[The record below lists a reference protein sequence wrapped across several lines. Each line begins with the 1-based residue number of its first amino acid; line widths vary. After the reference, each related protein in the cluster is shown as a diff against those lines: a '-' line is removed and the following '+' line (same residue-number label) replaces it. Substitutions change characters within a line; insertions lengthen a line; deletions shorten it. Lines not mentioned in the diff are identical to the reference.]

1 MIIDEILDTKEL
13 NKKIDIEYIQEQAEQ
28 FEFTDILEAIEQKD
42 TTALKTALKNYII
55 QNEYNNGILQDIDKI
70 QIDFTTKADI
80 IEQIETTLFFT
91 SALNNIIVDILED
104 MEQLTINE
112 FIERFEY
119 QATDSLQAD
128 YIKWELLKNYT
139 SPEELNK
146 INYNDILQNFYNDIK
161 TIIKE

>member
-55 QNEYNNGILQDIDKI
+55 QNEYNNDILQDIDQI

-91 SALNNIIVDILED
+91 SALNNIIFDILED
-104 MEQLTINE
+104 MEQITINE
-112 FIERFEY
+112 FIELFEY
-119 QATDSLQAD
+119 QTTDSIQAD

>member
-28 FEFTDILEAIEQKD
+28 FKFTDILEAIEQKD

-55 QNEYNNGILQDIDKI
+55 QNEYNNDILQDIDKI
-70 QIDFTTKADI
+70 KIDFTTKADI

-112 FIERFEY
+112 FIELFEY